1 MNSEHIIEHLKVA
14 QLLAE
19 KDGQLFLA
27 QIIAVAINA
36 AKAHPQIRKTSASS
50 KSAA

>member
-19 KDGQLFLA
+19 KDGELFLA

-36 AKAHPQIRKTSASS
+36 AKAPPQNRTSTSRE
-50 KSAA
+50 SAA